1 MKLTVG
7 HVSDPALESLLAGH
21 PQVSFSPENAG
32 DQVAFIQNQRWN
44 RTVVRTDGEAN
55 PGTVIGL
62 VELMDNNPMVC
73 ADQVGVPSP
82 GATLAMIGL
91 GPLIRAGLLAA
102 DPVVTFTFEVN
113 AADVILHAE
122 QMGWEGDVISVLDEV
137 DLGLVLAANV
147 MAEVPPMADW
157 DALDELF
164 EEAYGRSFFVRR
176 VEEGAWD
183 TQLVAGKHHA
193 AYRLRLS
200 PGDENALLTIQVMA
214 DRDGKAGA
222 AQMIHAMNVMAGF
235 EECLGLMV
243 PAPVVAQP

>member
-1 MKLTVG
+1 MSLTAG
-7 HVSDPALESLLAGH
+7 HVSDPALEALLAGH
-21 PQVSFSPENAG
+21 PAVSLVEGEATAEL
-32 DQVAFIQNQRWN
+32 AFTQGQRWD
-44 RTVVRTDGEAN
+44 RVVFQTNGEAN
-55 PGTVIGL
+55 PDTVIGL

-122 QMGWEGDVISVLDEV
+122 RMGWEGDVISVLDEV
-137 DLGLVLAANV
+137 DLGSVLAANV

-222 AQMIHAMNVMAGF
+222 AQLIHAMNVMVGF
-235 EECLGLMV
+235 EECLGLMI
-243 PAPVVAQP
+243 PAP